1 MKNIIKYLPFVFII
15 ALNIIAEGSGY
26 RMRNVQAFVIIFSG
40 LILVNF
46 IIAYFLKIKN
56 HFLYGLT
63 AISLIGA
70 LMVFISPQ
78 IGQLYIENIIASMYL
93 GLLLVTI
100 IPPIFRLKLFTY
112 EFSEKGFPESITK
125 SEQFYKINLVL
136 NFIWTVLFAL
146 AILLTI
152 IKYNDDAA
160 INTII
165 ATIVPIALL
174 LAVGIPITKYLPDYL
189 AQNIGGEQI
198 IFSSIKDLFASMP
211 FGLNKE
217 KANGVNT
224 VVQFFLTGQ
233 EPTVGH
239 LIISNQKCTYNE
251 GEYPN
256 PKTIIRCDSQLW
268 LNISNNEV
276 SGDKAFINNE
286 YQIEGD
292 ATIMLKFADMFAP
305 PTKSAKRENIEP
317 VTYDYK
323 KLEPRKIKNIVVF
336 DGGYRS
342 TNNSKTSFMVNHFID
357 GAKEAGAD
365 VEYFKLKD
373 YQIKDCT
380 GCYSCWSKSPGACIF
395 DNNKG
400 EDDMSMLRKKYREA
414 DLVVFASP
422 LYIFNVTGILKTFM
436 DRLLPILQP
445 YMLLNDDGNIMHPDR
460 FPEKGEQGFMVFSAA
475 GFPDV
480 AHNFDGLIGMFRAW
494 DSHNENS
501 HLMGEFYM
509 PASEMIVQ
517 PIYKARRDLIK
528 DLCVEAGKQVV
539 TEGFVDKEIMNKIQD
554 PLVTKETFQQQA
566 DAFWESLDG
575 KKSYMANI
583 PKINNTK

>member
-15 ALNIIAEGSGY
+15 ALNVFAEGSRY
-26 RMRNVQAFVIIFSG
+26 RMHNVQPFVLIFTA

-46 IIAYFLKIKN
+46 IMAYFLKVKN

-63 AISLIGA
+63 SIAIIGA
-70 LMVFISPQ
+70 LMVFINPQ
-78 IGQLYIENIIASMYL
+78 MGQFYIENIIASMYL

-100 IPPIFRLKLFTY
+100 IPPIFKLKLFTY
-112 EFSEKGFPESITK
+112 EFSEKNYPESITK
-125 SEQFYKINLVL
+125 GEQFYKINLIL
-136 NFIWTVLFAL
+136 NFIWTILFAL

-152 IKYNDDAA
+152 IRYNDDEA

-165 ATIVPIALL
+165 ATFVPIALL
-174 LAVGIPITKYLPDYL
+174 LIIGIPVTKYLPEYL
-189 AQNIGGEQI
+189 MQRIGGEQI
-198 IFSSIKDLFASMP
+198 IFKSIKDLFASMP

-224 VVQFFLTGQ
+224 VIQFFLSGN
-233 EPTVGH
+233 EPTIGH
-239 LIISNQKCTYNE
+239 LTIHDQKCTYSE
-251 GEYPN
+251 GAHPN
-256 PKTIIRCDSQLW
+256 PKTIIHCDSQLW

-276 SGDKAFINNE
+276 SGDKAFINDE

-292 ATIMLKFADMFAP
+292 ATIMLTFAEMFAP
-305 PTKSAKRENIEP
+305 PTKLTKTEKVKP

-323 KLEPRKIKNIVVF
+323 KFEPKKIKNIVVF

-342 TNNSKTSFMVNHFID
+342 NKNSKTSFMVNHFID
-357 GAKEAGAD
+357 GAKDAGAN
-365 VEYFKLKD
+365 VECFKLKD
-373 YQIKDCT
+373 YNIKDCT
-380 GCYSCWSKSPGACIF
+380 GCYSCWTKSPGECIF
-395 DNNKG
+395 DHKKV

-422 LYIFNVTGILKTFM
+422 LYIFNVSGILKTFM
-436 DRLLPILQP
+436 DRLLPVLQP
-445 YMLLNDDGNIMHPDR
+445 YMLLNDEGNTMHPDR
-460 FPEKGEQGFMVFSAA
+460 FPEKGEQGFIVFSAA

-494 DSHNENS
+494 DAHNENS

-509 PASEMIVQ
+509 PAAEMIVQ
-517 PIYKARRDLIK
+517 PVYEARRALIK
-528 DLCVEAGKQVV
+528 VLCIKAGKQIVS
-539 TEGFVDKEIMNKIQD
+539 EGFIDKETMNKIQD
-554 PLVTKETFQQQA
+554 PLVSKETFQQQA

-575 KKSYMANI
+575 KKSYMANV
-583 PKINNTK
+583 PKIN